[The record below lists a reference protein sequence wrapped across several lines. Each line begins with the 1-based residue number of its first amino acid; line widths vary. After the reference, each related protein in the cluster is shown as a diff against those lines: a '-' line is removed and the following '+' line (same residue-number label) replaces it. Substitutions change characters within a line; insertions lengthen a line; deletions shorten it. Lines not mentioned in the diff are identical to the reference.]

1 MKNKPDP
8 FSTPQTEGHPE
19 PFPEVT
25 TMPKGWD
32 TSELVAP
39 QSMTF
44 ASIQSAA
51 PLELDLR
58 AALEDRL
65 A

>member
-1 MKNKPDP
+1 MKNRPDP
-8 FSTPQTEGHPE
+8 STTPQTEGHPE

-32 TSELVAP
+32 LSEMIAP
-39 QSMTF
+39 QTMTF
-44 ASIQSAA
+44 ESIQSAI
-51 PLELDLR
+51 PLELDR
-58 AALEDRL
+58 NSAVEDRL